1 MIVVAGGKGTR
12 MESTIPKQFMELA
25 GKPILFHTIE
35 AFRKTVPDIEI
46 ILVLPRD
53 QVARWETLCE
63 RSGFNIPHKIAFG
76 GSTRFESVNNGLSLI
91 EGEGL
96 VAVHDAVRPLVNS
109 KTILHVFKE
118 AEMYDNA
125 VPAIPM
131 NDSIRMITTAKSI
144 AVDRTKYCI
153 IQTPQCFLVSLLKR
167 AYTQPYQFHFT
178 DDATVVESL
187 GEKIRLIDGGT
198 DNIKITRP
206 ADLIIAEALLK
217 GRGLKKIK

>member
-1 MIVVAGGKGTR
+1 MIVVAGGKGSR
-12 MESTIPKQFMELA
+12 MESTIPKQFMDLA

-35 AFRKTVPDIEI
+35 IFRKTIPDIEI

-53 QVARWETLCE
+53 QVKRWERLCE
-63 RSGFNIPHKIAFG
+63 SREFSIPHTVAFG
-76 GSTRFESVNNGLSLI
+76 GSTRFESVSNGLSLI
-91 EGEGL
+91 QEEGL
-96 VAVHDAVRPLVNS
+96 VAVHDAVRPLVRA
-109 KTILHVFKE
+109 KTILGVFKE

-178 DDATVVESL
+178 DDATVVEAL
-187 GEKIRLIDGGT
+187 GEKIRLIDGRPE
-198 DNIKITRP
+198 NIKITRP
-206 ADLIIAEALLK
+206 ADLIIAEALVKSKQLMK
-217 GRGLKKIK
+217 